1 MRRVVTILAF
11 CVSGCASSFCGA
23 PCETGA
29 DRAAAR
35 PENHFGTP
43 FGHLDV
49 WSMDLAELRSERSE
63 LESLLGKNEK
73 DAAILK
79 VLNDRK
85 GGPDGW
91 IYDGFTAG
99 GSKFRPNG
107 KLRREVGVEDVAK
120 RTMIGIHESPQK
132 ERFERYRQ
140 VRMQLLSIPGGAETA
155 KATVDTATPAP
166 VDSVS
171 QAERDT
177 AAAIASTEPA
187 SQDSSIAAGT
197 GAVVATSPEVVAVA
211 SAGDSS
217 WIGSFRANSVAP
229 ATGSGTFAG
238 LEECRTW
245 AERKA
250 DDFRAGAFAFEFE
263 CKREGRVLKRKVW

>member
-1 MRRVVTILAF
+1 
-11 CVSGCASSFCGA
+11 
-23 PCETGA
+23 
-29 DRAAAR
+29 
-35 PENHFGTP
+35 
-43 FGHLDV
+43 
-49 WSMDLAELRSERSE
+49 MDLAELRTERAV
-63 LESLLGKNEK
+63 LESMLGENEK

-140 VRMQLLSIPGGAETA
+140 VRMQLLSIPDGVETA
-155 KATVDTATPAP
+155 KAP
-166 VDSVS
+166 VDS
-171 QAERDT
+171 AAPAGRDT
-177 AAAIASTEPA
+177 AAAIGDTAVPA
-187 SQDSSIAAGT
+187 ALA
-197 GAVVATSPEVVAVA
+197 A
-211 SAGDSS
+211 SAADSS
-217 WIGSFRANSVAP
+217 WIGSFRAGSSAP
-229 ATGSGTFAG
+229 STGTGTFGG
-238 LEECRTW
+238 LEECRNW

-250 DDFRAGAFAFEFE
+250 DEFRAGSFAFEFE
-263 CKREGRVLKRKVW
+263 CKRDGQVLKRKVW